1 MTIQQGATV
10 ATPVTEG
17 ADLQTR
23 ARTVAAIAA
32 THADAV
38 DAQGRFPAEARE
50 AMRTHRLLGAG
61 IPIELGGEGAS
72 IRALADV
79 CYTLGRAC
87 ASTAMIF
94 AMHQTKVACL
104 VRHGRGAPWLDG
116 VMRRIAHEQLLM
128 ASSTTEGNNGGNV
141 RSSAAAVE
149 VDAEGVRLDRAAT
162 VISYGAEAD
171 GIVTVARR
179 SVDAASSDQVLCV
192 FLKADYTLERLSG
205 WETLG
210 MRGTCSNGFRLLAQ
224 GGAEQVLKPRYA
236 EIHGQTMTPVSHLLW
251 SSAWTGIA
259 ARAVEKAQAFTRTA
273 MRGAGGVAP
282 PGALHYTRAVS
293 GLKQARALIGQGLD
307 RFEAASGDPAALSAM
322 DFQTAIT
329 MLKVEVSELALATV
343 MSAMRAN
350 GLAGYRQD
358 GEFAI
363 GRHLRDVLS
372 APVMIHNDR
381 IVANLATATLMA
393 PVAASLRD

>member
-1 MTIQQGATV
+1 MTIQQGATTIGP
-10 ATPVTEG
+10 ATTA
-17 ADLQTR
+17 ADLQAR
-23 ARTVAAIAA
+23 AQAVAAIAA
-32 THADAV
+32 AHADSV
-38 DAQGRFPAEARE
+38 DREGRFPSEARE
-50 AMRTHRLLGAG
+50 AMRTHRLLGAA

-104 VRHGRGAPWLDG
+104 VRHGRGTPWLDG
-116 VMRRIAHEQLLM
+116 VMRRIAHDQLLM

-141 RSSAAAVE
+141 RASAAAVE
-149 VDAEGVRLDRAAT
+149 VDDDGVRLDRAAT

-171 GIVTVARR
+171 GVVTVARR
-179 SVDAASSDQVLCV
+179 AVDAASSDQVLCV

-210 MRGTCSNGFRLLAQ
+210 MRGTCSSGFRLLAR
-224 GGAEQVLKPRYA
+224 GGAEQVLEARYA
-236 EIHGQTMTPVSHLLW
+236 DIHGQTMTPVSHILW

-259 ARAVEKAQAFTRTA
+259 AAAVEKAQAFTRTA
-273 MRGAGGVAP
+273 MRGAGGATP
-282 PGALHYTRAVS
+282 PGALHYGRAVS
-293 GLKQARALIGQGLD
+293 TLKQARALICQSLD
-307 RFEAASGDPAALSAM
+307 RFEAAAGDPAALSAM

-329 MLKVEVSELALATV
+329 MLKVEVSELAVATV

-358 GEFAI
+358 GAFTI

-372 APVMIHNDR
+372 APIMIHNDR
-381 IVANLATATLMA
+381 IVANLTTATLMA

>member
-1 MTIQQGATV
+1 MTIQQGAMSAGAV
-10 ATPVTEG
+10 GEA
-17 ADLQTR
+17 ADLQAR
-23 ARTVAAIAA
+23 AAAVAAVAA
-32 THADAV
+32 AHAEAV
-38 DAQGRFPAEARE
+38 DREGRFPDEARD
-50 AMRTHRLLGAG
+50 AMRTHRLLGAA
-61 IPIELGGEGAS
+61 IPIDLGGEGAS
-72 IRALADV
+72 IQALADI

-104 VRHGRGAPWLDG
+104 VRHGRGAAWVEA
-116 VMRRIAHEQLLM
+116 VMRRIASEQLLM

-141 RSSAAAVE
+141 RVSAAAVARDGE
-149 VDAEGVRLDRAAT
+149 DIVLDRAAT
-162 VISYGAEAD
+162 VISYGAQAD

-179 SVDAASSDQVLCV
+179 TDEAAASDQVLCV
-192 FLKADYTLERLSG
+192 FLKADYTLERLGG
-205 WETLG
+205 WQTLG
-210 MRGTCSNGFRLLAQ
+210 MRGTCSSGFRLLAR
-224 GGAEQVLKPRYA
+224 GRAEQVLAARYA
-236 EIHGQTMTPVSHLLW
+236 DVHSQTMTPVSHILW

-259 ARAVEKAQAFTRTA
+259 AGAVDKAQAFTRTA

-282 PGALHYTRAVS
+282 PGVLHYTRAVS
-293 GLKQARALIGQGLD
+293 GLKQARALIGQSLD
-307 RFEAASGDPAALSAM
+307 RFEAATGDPAALSAL

-329 MLKVEVSELALATV
+329 MLKVEVSELAVSTV

-350 GLAGYRQD
+350 GLAGYRED
-358 GEFAI
+358 GDFAI

-372 APVMIHNDR
+372 APIMIHNDR

>member
-1 MTIQQGATV
+1 MTIQQGAT
-10 ATPVTEG
+10 TIGPVTTA
-17 ADLQTR
+17 ADLQAR
-23 ARTVAAIAA
+23 AQAVAAIAA
-32 THADAV
+32 AHADAV
-38 DAQGRFPAEARE
+38 DGQGRFPSEARE
-50 AMRTHRLLGAG
+50 AMRTHRLLGAA
-61 IPIELGGEGAS
+61 IPIEFGGEGAS

-104 VRHGRGAPWLDG
+104 VRHGRGDDWQNG
-116 VMRRIAHEQLLM
+116 VMRRIAHDQLLM

-141 RSSAAAVE
+141 RASAAAVE
-149 VDAEGVRLDRAAT
+149 VDDNGVRLDRAAT

-179 SVDAASSDQVLCV
+179 AVDAAASDQVLCV
-192 FLKADYTLERLSG
+192 FLKEDYKLDRLSG

-210 MRGTCSNGFRLLAQ
+210 MRGTCSSGFRLLAQ
-224 GGAEQVLKPRYA
+224 GGAEQVLKARYA
-236 EIHGQTMTPVSHLLW
+236 DIHGQTMTPVSHILW

-259 ARAVEKAQAFTRTA
+259 AAAVEKAQAFTRTA

-282 PGALHYTRAVS
+282 PGVLHYGRAVS
-293 GLKQARALIGQGLD
+293 GLKQARALIGQSLD
-307 RFEAASGDPAALSAM
+307 RFEAAADDPAALSAM
-322 DFQTAIT
+322 DFQTSIT
-329 MLKVEVSELALATV
+329 MLKVEVSELAVSTV

-358 GEFAI
+358 GAFAI

-372 APVMIHNDR
+372 APIMIHNDR
-381 IVANLATATLMA
+381 IVANLTTATLMA

>member
-1 MTIQQGATV
+1 MTIQQGAT
-10 ATPVTEG
+10 TIGPVTTA
-17 ADLQTR
+17 ADLQMR
-23 ARTVAAIAA
+23 AQAVAAIAA
-32 THADAV
+32 AHADSV
-38 DAQGRFPAEARE
+38 DSEGRFPSEARE
-50 AMRTHRLLGAG
+50 AMRTHRLLGAA

-104 VRHGRGAPWLDG
+104 VRHGRGEPWQDG
-116 VMRRIAHEQLLM
+116 VMRRIAHDQLLM

-141 RSSAAAVE
+141 RASVAAVE
-149 VDAEGVRLDRAAT
+149 VDDAGVRLDRAAT

-171 GIVTVARR
+171 GVVTVARR
-179 SVDAASSDQVLCV
+179 AVDAASSDQVLCV
-192 FLKADYTLERLSG
+192 FLKEDYTLERLSG

-210 MRGTCSNGFRLLAQ
+210 MRGTCSSGFRLLAH
-224 GGAEQVLKPRYA
+224 GGGEQVLKARYA
-236 EIHGQTMTPVSHLLW
+236 EIHGQTMTPVSHILW

-259 ARAVEKAQAFTRTA
+259 AAAVEKAQAFTRTA

-282 PGALHYTRAVS
+282 PGAVHYGRAVS
-293 GLKQARALIGQGLD
+293 GLKQARALIGQSLD
-307 RFEAASGDPAALSAM
+307 RYEAASGDPAALSAM

-329 MLKVEVSELALATV
+329 MLKVEVSELAVTTV

-358 GEFAI
+358 GAFTV

-372 APVMIHNDR
+372 APIMIHNDR
-381 IVANLATATLMA
+381 IVANLVTATLMA

>member
-1 MTIQQGATV
+1 MTIQQGAMSAGAV
-10 ATPVTEG
+10 GEA
-17 ADLQTR
+17 ADLQAR
-23 ARTVAAIAA
+23 AAAVAAVAA
-32 THADAV
+32 AHAEAV
-38 DAQGRFPAEARE
+38 DREGRFPDEARD
-50 AMRTHRLLGAG
+50 AMRTHRLLGAA
-61 IPIELGGEGAS
+61 IPIDLGGEGAS
-72 IRALADV
+72 MQALADI

-104 VRHGRGAPWLDG
+104 VRHGRGAAWVEA
-116 VMRRIAHEQLLM
+116 VMRRIASEQLLM

-141 RSSAAAVE
+141 RVSTAAVARDGE
-149 VDAEGVRLDRAAT
+149 DIVLDRAAT
-162 VISYGAEAD
+162 VISYGAQAD

-179 SVDAASSDQVLCV
+179 TDEAAASDQVLCV
-192 FLKADYTLERLSG
+192 FLKADYTLERLGG
-205 WETLG
+205 WQTLG
-210 MRGTCSNGFRLLAQ
+210 MRGTCSSGFRLLAR
-224 GGAEQVLKPRYA
+224 GRVEQVLAARYA
-236 EIHGQTMTPVSHLLW
+236 DVHSQTMTPVSHILW

-259 ARAVEKAQAFTRTA
+259 AGAVDKAQAFTRTA

-293 GLKQARALIGQGLD
+293 GLKQARALIGQSLD
-307 RFEAASGDPAALSAM
+307 RFEAATGDPAALSAL

-329 MLKVEVSELALATV
+329 MLKVEVSELAVSTV

-350 GLAGYRQD
+350 GLAGYRED
-358 GEFAI
+358 GDFAI

-372 APVMIHNDR
+372 APIMIHNDR